1 MDLLRD
7 RNIFLYLLC
16 DFVFGLYP
24 IIPIMSLFFLARQL
38 SFADI
43 GILFA
48 VFSLSGFIFEIPTG
62 YFGDKYGRKNSV
74 IIGLVILAATAY
86 IWTLLSSVFAFAIFA
101 AIWMLGLAF
110 ISGSFEG
117 YIYDYLK
124 SCQEEDKYDRLISL
138 SGTVLY
144 LAGAL
149 GSILGAYLFSLN
161 ILYPYYL
168 LAGLFGLCVVIVAL
182 MRPDAQVPDVESSDP
197 LKVFSGIKYIF
208 RHKSLLWITLYV
220 SLLFGLFSYFR
231 GSVDKPYILSL
242 GLFDVKWLGVFVAIS
257 MLVQSAFMSQFAK
270 IKSNLGENKLIF
282 LFWFMS
288 SIPLLIM
295 SQSYGYLALLAM
307 IAYYTTESFQEALV
321 NSFCQKHIPSQI
333 RATTLSSIKVY
344 MNVGGAILGLSAGYA
359 FNLVSIRTGLMLAFL
374 YTGGVFLLAQLAKKF
389 ARLQYSN

>member
-1 MDLLRD
+1 M
-7 RNIFLYLLC
+7 YLLY

-62 YFGDKYGRKNSV
+62 YIGDKYGRKNSV
-74 IIGLVILAATAY
+74 MIGLAILAVTAY
-86 IWTLLSSVFAFAIFA
+86 TWTVITSVFVFAIFA

-124 SCQEEDKYDRLISL
+124 SLQREGEYDHLISL

-144 LAGAL
+144 FAGAV

-168 LAGLFGLCVVIVAL
+168 LAGLFSLCIFIVL
-182 MRPDAQVPDVESSDP
+182 FMGPDPKIPDGNIGNQ
-197 LKVFSGIKYIF
+197 LKIFSGLKYILQN
-208 RHKSLLWITLYV
+208 KSLLWITLYV

-242 GLFDVKWLGVFVAIS
+242 ELFDVKWLGVFVALS
-257 MLVQSAFMSQFAK
+257 MLVQSGFMSQFAK
-270 IKSNLGENKLIF
+270 IKSKLGENKLIA
-282 LFWFMS
+282 LFWTMS
-288 SIPLLIM
+288 SLPLLIM
-295 SQSYGYLALLAM
+295 SISHGYLALIAM
-307 IAYYTTESFQEALV
+307 IIYYTTESFQEALI
-321 NSFCQKHIPSQI
+321 NSFCQKHIPSKI

-344 MNVGGAILGLSAGYA
+344 LNIRGAVLGISAGLI
-359 FNLVSIRTGLMLAFL
+359 FNIFDIRTGFMIAFG
-374 YTGGVFLLAQLAKKF
+374 YTVVVLILTQSYKQLTH
-389 ARLQYSN
+389 LQFS